1 MNPFFAKKSNAQVG
15 SSAFQEE
22 KDTIDATTANSGT
35 VHASVAASGGG
46 FSGAASFQVNYLT
59 FVKIL
64 TRKLKLDSMENCISL
79 MYKLNSQG
87 DSGNE
92 IPTILINLQ
101 DNLENFPF
109 AIFLRKLFHISMK
122 KLQFPR
128 L

>member
-64 TRKLKLDSMENCISL
+64 SRKLKLDSMGNCISL
-79 MYKLNSQG
+79 MYISNLSHHVSYSIS
-87 DSGNE
+87 DSLFMSRNVSM
-92 IPTILINLQ
+92 IFMFL
-101 DNLENFPF
+101 FPSVAPCF
-109 AIFLRKLFHISMK
+109 F
-122 KLQFPR
+122 
-128 L
+128 